1 MMTDRRRT
9 AGAAATAV
17 ITTHWGISMETSA
30 SLFSD
35 PEQVV
40 PRTAAAP
47 HPAPADNPFLAPP
60 EAPDDEDAS

>member
-1 MMTDRRRT
+1 
-9 AGAAATAV
+9 
-17 ITTHWGISMETSA
+17 METSA

>member
-9 AGAAATAV
+9 TGAAVTAV

-35 PEQVV
+35 PEQAV
-40 PRTAAAP
+40 PRPAVAP
-47 HPAPADNPFLAPP
+47 HPAPVDNPFLAPP
-60 EAPDDEDAS
+60 DAPEDEDAS